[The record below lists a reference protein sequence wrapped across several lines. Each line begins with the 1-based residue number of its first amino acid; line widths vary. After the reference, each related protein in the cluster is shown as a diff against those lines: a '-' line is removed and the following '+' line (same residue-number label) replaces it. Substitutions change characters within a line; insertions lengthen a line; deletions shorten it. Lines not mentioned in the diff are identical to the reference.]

1 MSCASRASRRTPPAS
16 VVLSLALVPVCGL
29 LSSEAGATGGT
40 DLQARIDAAAPGS
53 VLEVPAGTYAGG
65 IVIDKPLT
73 LTGRGDPVIDADG
86 DGDVVK
92 VTASDVTIEGFVIRA
107 SGTSVTNA
115 DAGVVAG
122 ASDGR
127 ISGIRLLDNR
137 VEDVLFGI
145 ALERVDDAEV
155 VGNRIVGKDLNP
167 SRRGDS
173 IKVFE
178 STSVLIEG
186 NRILGG
192 RDLALWYG
200 ADLVVRDNR
209 LEKSRYGLHSMY
221 SRDVVLEGNV
231 IRDNSVGAF
240 LMYGSGLRVERNV
253 FADNFGP
260 SGYGLGLKDVDGVDV
275 LGNRFVANRVGIFN
289 DNSPTAPDL
298 THHITNNVIAFNEV
312 GVLLMPAVQRNV
324 FNDNAFIDNTD
335 QVALTTTGR
344 LQNDE
349 WAEHGTGNY
358 WSDYS
363 GYDADGDGIGDREYK
378 VDDLFSSMKDSH
390 PNLVFLTGTPA
401 ARAID
406 MAGRAFP
413 DLRPEPKLVDPFPQ
427 VAVPEF
433 PPSIDDTESRSS
445 AGVLAVAAAML
456 VLAGA
461 ILALTRT
468 RRPAEVTPT

>member
-1 MSCASRASRRTPPAS
+1 MTCLPRARRRALRAVLVLG
-16 VVLSLALVPVCGL
+16 VVLWVPALAVAG
-29 LSSEAGATGGT
+29 SAGAEGP
-40 DLQARIDAAAPGS
+40 DLQALIDAATPGS
-53 VLEVPAGTYAGG
+53 VLEVPAGTYSGG

-73 LTGRGDPVIDADG
+73 IIGRGDPVIDAGG
-86 DGDVVK
+86 DGDVVM
-92 VTASDVTIEGFVIRA
+92 VTASEVTIEGFVIRA

-115 DAGVVAG
+115 DAGVIAG
-122 ASDGR
+122 AAEGR
-127 ISGIRLLDNR
+127 ISGIRLLHNR
-137 VEDVLFGI
+137 IEDVLFGI
-145 ALERVDDAEV
+145 SLERVDDAEV
-155 VGNRIVGKDLNP
+155 RGNRIVGKDLNP

-200 ADLVVRDNR
+200 ADLVVRGNR
-209 LEKSRYGLHSMY
+209 LEESRYGLHSMY
-221 SRDVVLEGNV
+221 SRDVLLEGNV

-240 LMYGSGLRVERNV
+240 LMYGSGLRVEGNV

-275 LGNRFVANRVGIFN
+275 VGNRFVANRVGIFN
-289 DNSPTAPDL
+289 DNSPTVSDL
-298 THHITNNVIAFNEV
+298 THHVTNNVIAFNEV
-312 GVLLMPAVQRNV
+312 GVLLMPAVQHNV

-349 WAEHGTGNY
+349 WAEDGVGNY

-390 PNLVFLTGTPA
+390 PDLVFLTGTPA

-413 DLRPEPKLVDPFPQ
+413 DLRPEPKLVDPAPQ

-433 PPSIDDTESRSS
+433 PPSIDDTESRST

-456 VLAGA
+456 ALAGA

-468 RRPAEVTPT
+468 RRPAEVAPT